1 MGFSYQ
7 RRHRNHSLRNTIRR
21 LFKTTDKI
29 STEAAG
35 QILDKNLL
43 NLAKLAPE
51 EILKKYQTTD
61 RGLSNN
67 DARLRLLRY
76 GRNEVVRE
84 RHLVWPLLLLRD
96 LRDPLS
102 LLLIVLA
109 LISFFTKDIKA
120 GIMISVMVV
129 LSVSIRFFQ
138 ELRADSAAKKLK
150 AMVRTTAHVIRRH
163 AEKEIPLDRLVPGDL
178 VHIAAGDMI
187 PADLRLISSKDLFI
201 NQATLTGEALP
212 VEKHADSAKTG
223 QQNPLEME
231 NLCFLGTNVESGSGL
246 GIIVSTGAKTYL
258 GTLAKGLTDEE
269 PPTSFQLGVKKITWL
284 FIKIILICS
293 PAVFIINGLGKG
305 NWLESFFFALAV
317 AIGIAPEMLPVIFTV
332 NLSQGALDMSKKKVI
347 VKHLESVQNFGAM
360 DILCTD
366 KTGTLTEGRVV
377 LEKYLNLA
385 GEESAEVLNYAYL
398 ISHFQTGLNNLLD
411 NAILKHKE
419 LLKKLEIKKTYKK
432 IDEIPFDFSRRRM
445 SVAIEDTQD
454 NHYLYCKGAV
464 EEVLHVCDSV
474 QIGTEILPIKEAL
487 AKYQSE
493 IEDELNAEGFRVV
506 AVAYKKIEHRPHH
519 AYTVADEKNL
529 TLVGFLAF
537 LDPPKASAAGAI
549 KELNKYGVAVK
560 ILTGDNELI
569 TKKICSEVGLA
580 TDKIL
585 LGPQIDKLGDEQLS
599 SLAEQT
605 IIFAKL
611 VPMQKERI
619 IKLLM
624 KQGHAVGFLGDGIND
639 APALRAADV
648 GVSVDTAADIAKE
661 SSDIILL
668 EKSLLVLKDGVLQ
681 GRKIFG
687 NIVKYIE
694 MAASSNFGNM
704 FSVVV
709 ASFLLPFL
717 PMLPIQIL
725 VNNLL
730 YDTSQTAIPTDRVDP
745 EYLEKP
751 RRWNIKNIRNFI
763 IFIGPMSS
771 IFDLLTYF
779 VMLFIF
785 NAWTNPALFQTGWF
799 VESLISQ
806 TLIIHIIRTKK
817 IPFIQS
823 RASWPLTFM
832 TFLVIAIGIY
842 LPLSPLAGYLG
853 FTRLPALY
861 WLILTAMMFAYLA
874 ITQLMKI
881 WFYKKFKTE

>member
-1 MGFSYQ
+1 MYHY
-7 RRHRNHSLRNTIRR
+7 RYNRHRSLRQTLRR
-21 LFKTTDKI
+21 LFHTQTKI
-29 STEAAG
+29 STESAARE
-35 QILDKNLL
+35 LDQNLL
-43 NLAKLAPE
+43 ELAKLSSE
-51 EILKKYQTTD
+51 EIYKKFQTSAK
-61 RGLSNN
+61 GLSGS
-67 DARLRLLRY
+67 AAHLRLLRY
-76 GRNEVVRE
+76 GPNEVVKE
-84 RHLVWPLLLLRD
+84 RNIIWPIILLRN

-102 LLLIVLA
+102 ILLIVLV
-109 LISFFTKDIKA
+109 LLSFLTKDIKA
-120 GIMISVMVV
+120 TAMISVMVI

-138 ELRADSAAKKLK
+138 ELRAGTAAKKLK
-150 AMVRTTAHVIRRH
+150 AMVRTTAHVIRQH
-163 AEKEIPLDRLVPGDL
+163 GEKEIPLNHLVPGDI
-178 VHIAAGDMI
+178 VHLSAGDMI
-187 PADLRLISSKDLFI
+187 PADLRLVSSKDLYI

-212 VEKHADSAKTG
+212 VEKHADTA
-223 QQNPLEME
+223 NPGLKNPMEME

-246 GIIVSTGAKTYL
+246 GVIIASGTKTYL

-269 PPTSFQLGVKKITWL
+269 PPTSFQIGVKKITWL

-305 NWLESFFFALAV
+305 NWFESFFFALAV
-317 AIGIAPEMLPVIFTV
+317 AIGLAPEMLPVIFTV
-332 NLSQGALDMSKKKVI
+332 NLSRGAVDMSKKKVI

-366 KTGTLTEGRVV
+366 KTGTITEGRVV
-377 LEKYLNLA
+377 LEKYLDLA
-385 GEESAEVLNYAYL
+385 GRESPDVLHYAYL
-398 ISHFQTGLNNLLD
+398 NSYFQTGLNNLLD
-411 NAILKHKE
+411 AAILKHKE
-419 LLKKLEIKKTYKK
+419 LEKILSVKKNYKK

-445 SVAIEDTQD
+445 SVVVEDKQND
-454 NHYLYCKGAV
+454 CFLFCKGAV
-464 EEVLHVCDSV
+464 EEILSVCDSV
-474 QIGTEILPIKEAL
+474 QIGGETIPLGEAL
-487 AKYQSE
+487 TKYKTTT
-493 IEDELNAEGFRVV
+493 EDELNEDGLRVV
-506 AVAYKKIEHRPHH
+506 AVAYKKIEQRPHRV
-519 AYTVADEKNL
+519 YSIADEKNL

-537 LDPPKASAAGAI
+537 LDPPKASAAVAI
-549 KELNKYGVAVK
+549 KELEKYGVAIK
-560 ILTGDNELI
+560 IMTGDNELV
-569 TKKICSEVGLA
+569 TKKICSQVGLP

-585 LGPQIDKLGDEQLS
+585 LGPEMNSMDDNT
-599 SLAEQT
+599 LAELAEKT

-611 VPMQKERI
+611 LPVQKERL

-624 KQGHAVGFLGDGIND
+624 KKGHAVGFLGDGIND

-668 EKSLLVLKDGVLQ
+668 EKSLLVLKDGMLQ

-704 FSVVV
+704 FSVVL

-730 YDTSQTAIPTDRVDP
+730 YDISQTAIPTDRVDP

-751 RRWNIKNIRNFI
+751 RRWDIKLIRNFI

-785 NAWTNPALFQTGWF
+785 NAWANPALFQTGWF

-832 TFLVIAIGIY
+832 TFLVIGIGIY

-853 FTRLPALY
+853 FTRLPAFY
-861 WLILTAMMFAYLA
+861 WAILLAMMVAYFAV
-874 ITQLMKI
+874 TQAVKV